1 MSSSFGNGFQR
12 DNNMMSISQMFRPM
26 QERCDTNRNKI
37 SVIGVGSVGMA
48 TVISLIT
55 QGVSHNIVMV
65 DKVADKLKG
74 EMMDLQHGSNFM
86 KDPKIQAGTDYA
98 LTEGSKICI
107 VTAGVRQREGES
119 RLDLV
124 QRNTDVLKEIIPQ
137 LVKYSPEAIL
147 VIASNPVDILTY
159 VSWKISGLPKH
170 RVIGSGTNLDSA
182 RFRYLLSNRLG
193 VATTS
198 CHGYIIGEHGDSSVP
213 VWSAVNVAGV
223 RLCDLNPQVGK
234 KDDPENWNEL
244 HKQVVDSAYEV
255 IRLKGYT
262 SWAIGLSLSQIAQ
275 AIVTDAN
282 SVHPLSTYVKGE
294 HGIDKEVFL
303 SLPCVLGCNGVYDV
317 VRQPL
322 TEYEL
327 SQLHS
332 SADIMD
338 KVQTGIKW

>member
-223 RLCDLNPQVGK
+223 RLSDLNPQVGK